1 MSDTLYTTFTNYI
14 QYMIHDRNLTN
25 FKNHDSIT
33 YMLEHVSFEQGK
45 EYLQILTRQT
55 PLTIH
60 QIISYC
66 EENDRVGGGKKYD
79 YGVMTTSP
87 SNFRYLLHSHLI
99 LTHINQLG
107 LNELPLVE
115 VGCGYGGLCLAL
127 IRLST
132 IYNITIT
139 SYYLV
144 DLPMPNKL
152 QQTYLSHFNIPIKM
166 EFHSAYQYGKSIQD
180 DSLFFVSN
188 YCFSEIDREH
198 QMSYIQHLFP
208 KVSHG
213 FIAWNNI
220 PLYDFG
226 FDIKEET
233 EYPLT
238 GPINKYVY
246 F

>member
-1 MSDTLYTTFTNYI
+1 MSDTLYTTFTDYI
-14 QYMIHDRNLTN
+14 RQIIHDQNLTN
-25 FKNHDSIT
+25 FKNHDGIT

-45 EYLQILTRQT
+45 EYLQILTRQS
-55 PLTIH
+55 PLTMN

-66 EENDRVGGGKKYD
+66 EENDKIGGGKKYD
-79 YGVMTTSP
+79 YGMMKTSA

-107 LNELPLVE
+107 LHELPLVE

-127 IRLST
+127 IRLSN

-139 SYYLV
+139 TYYLV

-166 EFHSAYQYGKSIQD
+166 KFHSAYTYGKDIQS

-198 QMSYIQHLFP
+198 QTHYIQHLFP
-208 KVSHG
+208 KISHG
-213 FIAWNNI
+213 FMAWNNI
-220 PLYDFG
+220 PLYHFG
-226 FDIKEET
+226 FTVKEEK

-238 GPINKYVY
+238 GPFNKYIY